1 MPHFNLSSVIQ
12 VLVRASPTNWMEK
25 WSRNNS
31 QYQDQMHPI
40 ATYTYMQSH
49 ECVQMK
55 KKTLN
60 WLGLSEDQQET
71 HKLQK

>member
-1 MPHFNLSSVIQ
+1 
-12 VLVRASPTNWMEK
+12 MEK

-31 QYQDQMHPI
+31 RYQDQMHPI